1 MSVGV
6 TEDGRWYV
14 QYRVPGIGSPKKDYF
29 GRGDEGERLARE
41 REEEISSGRIFTMG
55 SVRHGRAMYLDE
67 LAQIYLD
74 VLKAQGKTVGWLAML
89 RYLLNSHFLPCL
101 CHVPVDELT
110 FADVVQ
116 AANAFEG
123 KSIAT
128 RNRYMDSLHA
138 VFRFGVD
145 KDFTSRDPMKGWKKP
160 REPKRPMRLTVS
172 DLSKILGASPPHL
185 QWIIEVQWELGTRPG
200 VSELFSLRWSD
211 VDWERNQIRV
221 RGTKTAGSMRLI
233 PISDEF
239 KTRLL
244 EKERQAESNFIIEF
258 RGKPIK
264 KCHRTFKAACRKA
277 GIDYDVRLY
286 DIRHLFATTMLA
298 RGADLKAVSKL
309 LGHSSTSMTADTYYH
324 ELKGEKERALAQK
337 PMLF

>member
-1 MSVGV
+1 MSIGV

-14 QYRVPGIGSPKKDYF
+14 QYRVPGLGSPKKDYF

-41 REEEISSGRIFTMG
+41 REDEIVSGRIFTMG

-67 LAQIYLD
+67 LAQLYVD
-74 VLKAQGKTVGWLAML
+74 VLKVQGRTKNWLSVL
-89 RYLLNSHFLPCL
+89 KYLINDYFLPSL

-110 FADVVQ
+110 FADVVKV
-116 AANAFEG
+116 AALFES

-145 KDFTSRDPMKGWKKP
+145 KEFTSRNPMKGWRKP
-160 REPKRPMRLTVS
+160 REPKRVLRLTVS
-172 DLSKILGASPPHL
+172 DLAKIVAASPPHL
-185 QWIIEVQWELGTRPG
+185 KWIIEVQWELGTRPG

-211 VDWERNQIRV
+211 VNWERGQILV
-221 RGTKTAGSMRLI
+221 RGTKTESSARLI

-239 KTRLL
+239 KTRLM
-244 EKERQAESNFIIEF
+244 KRYSESVTDFIIEF

-264 KCHRTFKAACRKA
+264 KCHRTFRAACEKA
-277 GIDYDVRLY
+277 GIEYDVRLY
-286 DIRHLFATTMLA
+286 DIRHLFASTMLA
-298 RGADLKAVSKL
+298 GGADLKAVSKL

-324 ELKGEKERALAQK
+324 ELQGEKERALTRK